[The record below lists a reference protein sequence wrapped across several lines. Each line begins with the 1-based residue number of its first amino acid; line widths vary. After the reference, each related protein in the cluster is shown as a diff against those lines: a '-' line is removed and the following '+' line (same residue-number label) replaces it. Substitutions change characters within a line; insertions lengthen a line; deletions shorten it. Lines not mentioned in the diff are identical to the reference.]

1 MLRGAKACEG
11 RLTTENAWTATRHLQ
26 KHSLS
31 LATREGQAT
40 RDGPTHLPGQLI
52 QTSDEAVLTGAP
64 WVKNPTSIREDA
76 GLIPGLV
83 QKWVKDLSL
92 LQAAL

>member
-40 RDGPTHLPGQLI
+40 RDGPTHLPGQVTHAGSS
-52 QTSDEAVLTGAP
+52 QGPGGTSTGST
-64 WVKNPTSIREDA
+64 WELDA
-76 GLIPGLV
+76 EL
-83 QKWVKDLSL
+83 
-92 LQAAL
+92 